1 MKNFRQLILLCT
13 LGLTSTAVSHA
24 QGPVESSATIVTPHE
39 MLVAQVEKFVTQEVA
54 NNADPLAAD
63 PNKRTTIDV
72 FPIDKR
78 VRVPQCANGYEFSLT
93 NDSLTQSYATVK
105 VECAATQWYLFVNAK
120 IEQLQRVV
128 VTAEMLS
135 PDSILTQK
143 NLRFADIKTSALR
156 HSTFVDINQLVGAR
170 VKYRVRPGQPINPHM
185 VCFVCKGDLITLS
198 AETEGLRIS
207 TKGIAQQDGN
217 IGDTIQVMNRRSEKI
232 VLAKVH
238 AVDTAVVGI

>member
-1 MKNFRQLILLCT
+1 MKNFKQLMLLC
-13 LGLTSTAVSHA
+13 GLSLASNPFSHA
-24 QGPVESSATIVTPHE
+24 QMPVDNATSLATPHE
-39 MLVAQVEKFVTQEVA
+39 MLVEQVQQFVTQVVS
-54 NNADPLAAD
+54 NSADPLAAD
-63 PNKRTTIDV
+63 PNKRTTVDV

-78 VRVPQCANGYEFSLT
+78 VRIPQCPTGYEFSLT
-93 NDSLTQSYATVK
+93 DNALTNSYATVK
-105 VECAATQWYLFVNAK
+105 VECDATQWYLFVNAK

-135 PDSILTQK
+135 PDSILTQQ
-143 NLRFADIKTSALR
+143 NLRFADIKTNSLR
-156 HSTFVDINQLVGAR
+156 HSIFVDINHLVGAR
-170 VKYRVRPGQPINPHM
+170 VKYRVRPGQPITPNM

-217 IGDTIQVMNRRSEKI
+217 IGDTIQVMNSRSEKI
-232 VLAKVH
+232 VLAKVR